1 MPFIDFVE
9 GAEQID
15 AFMDWVFN
23 PLYCI
28 NGDYEH
34 GECNNEPPEFQFE
47 LQTTAGDNLYKLIS
61 DVAEGIPPKNINTQI
76 YRPPAKISTFVEIP
90 ERKLPQEADG
100 QTDYDTPDGRS
111 ISLQESLKNRKFG
124 NLLWNPLS
132 NESQKVNAPNLNNLS
147 KDIDTARKEAGKRFL
162 HNIYDTLEKD
172 KDGKIKN
179 PLNMW
184 EKSVI
189 AFTDT
194 PSGLGG
200 ELKLRYGLRWFR
212 MLVNANKKSSQTA
225 LMKVC
230 DYIPKEVKVN
240 SQNVDFKQSF
250 SDEIVD
256 ISGLGEIGKVLGI
269 DEFPGN
275 LPYLLNLPFDK
286 DKPEDEQG
294 NKIYNYVDF
303 WLYLI
308 NQLDGLIGEFP
319 ISIKIKDTDLTKEG
333 DQTKTMKIANIA
345 EGIAELFGN
354 TFSSVSMIDAN
365 MNILLRFI
373 PEISRIRQLGLTN
386 QDILIAIRE
395 YIGFR
400 EKEIEKELNSNFT
413 LTKDTKNIAKMLEPE
428 KIKYKSMQFD
438 GKQSLIDVLLKLEYI
453 ANLQKNQLITSFKDF
468 EDFIDKN
475 GDENSTNNV
484 NLDSWNK
491 FVREI
496 NDPLSQFNFEEK
508 ASKIRD
514 VEGDGEDEK

>member
-1 MPFIDFVE
+1 MSNTLCWIASGLGLP
-9 GAEQID
+9 Q
-15 AFMDWVFN
+15 M
-23 PLYCI
+23 
-28 NGDYEH
+28 GD
-34 GECNNEPPEFQFE
+34 GSFCNNDPSPNQPPLPLTGERLEELFKKITIDEPFRPYVSPAVF
-47 LQTTAGDNLYKLIS
+47 
-61 DVAEGIPPKNINTQI
+61 
-76 YRPPAKISTFVEIP
+76 RPPVSAPVEIP

-111 ISLQESLKNRKFG
+111 ISLQESLKNRKYG
-124 NLLWNPLS
+124 KLLWNPLS
-132 NESQKVNAPNLNNLS
+132 DSKIEVNVPKLDYLEKKINEY
-147 KDIDTARKEAGKRFL
+147 RKEGQTRFDAFVT
-162 HNIYDTLEKD
+162 DTLEKD
-172 KDGKIKN
+172 KDGNEKK
-179 PLNMW
+179 PLTVW
-184 EKSVI
+184 EKTAL

-200 ELKLRYGLRWFR
+200 ELNLMFGLNWFR
-212 MLVNANKKSSQTA
+212 ELINANKQSSKTA
-225 LMKVC
+225 LMKVH
-230 DYIPKEVKVN
+230 DFIPFQVKVN
-240 SQNVDFKQSF
+240 SQNISF
-250 SDEIVD
+250 TQTFSNENVD
-256 ISGLGEIGKVLGI
+256 ISGLGEIGKILGI

>member
-1 MPFIDFVE
+1 M
-9 GAEQID
+9 
-15 AFMDWVFN
+15 
-23 PLYCI
+23 
-28 NGDYEH
+28 
-34 GECNNEPPEFQFE
+34 
-47 LQTTAGDNLYKLIS
+47 
-61 DVAEGIPPKNINTQI
+61 
-76 YRPPAKISTFVEIP
+76 
-90 ERKLPQEADG
+90 
-100 QTDYDTPDGRS
+100 
-111 ISLQESLKNRKFG
+111 FG
-124 NLLWNPLS
+124 
-132 NESQKVNAPNLNNLS
+132 LN
-147 KDIDTARKEAGKRFL
+147 
-162 HNIYDTLEKD
+162 
-172 KDGKIKN
+172 
-179 PLNMW
+179 
-184 EKSVI
+184 
-189 AFTDT
+189 
-194 PSGLGG
+194 
-200 ELKLRYGLRWFR
+200 WFR
-212 MLVNANKKSSQTA
+212 ELINANKQSSKTA
-225 LMKVC
+225 LMKVH
-230 DYIPKEVKVN
+230 DFIPFQVKVN
-240 SQNVDFKQSF
+240 SQNISF
-250 SDEIVD
+250 TQTFSNENVD